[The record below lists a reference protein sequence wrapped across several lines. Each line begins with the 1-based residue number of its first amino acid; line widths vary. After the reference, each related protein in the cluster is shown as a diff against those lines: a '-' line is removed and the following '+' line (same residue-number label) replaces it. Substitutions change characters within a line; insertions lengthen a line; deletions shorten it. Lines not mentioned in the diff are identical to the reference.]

1 MFFDQLVEMF
11 APKGECTCPKNKKKR
26 EILCEKCFTSERQI
40 AVIALVRLGL
50 DYPEPQYLSILNQ
63 MMTWKWF
70 RGLIGGK
77 P

>member
-11 APKGECTCPKNKKKR
+11 APRGECTCSKNKKRK

-50 DYPEPQYLSILNQ
+50 DYP
-63 MMTWKWF
+63 
-70 RGLIGGK
+70 
-77 P
+77 